1 MDWQK
6 PVNQQLVEMALRRAS
21 ATGLQRISRL
31 GLKKNCWAAVAL
43 RIRTAVTSLLSP
55 SPATAL
61 AVRYASKK
69 TGGSSKNL
77 GGKSSGRRLGIK
89 KMEGHYVHAG
99 NILGT
104 QRHFRR
110 HPGAHVG
117 LGKNKCLYAL
127 EEGIVHYTKD
137 VYVPHPRN
145 MEAVDL
151 ITRLPKGAVL
161 YKTFVHVVPTK
172 PEGAFKL
179 VAML

>member
-1 MDWQK
+1 
-6 PVNQQLVEMALRRAS
+6 MAS
-21 ATGLQRISRL
+21 
-31 GLKKNCWAAVAL
+31 AAVAL

-104 QRHFRR
+104 QRHFRW

-137 VYVPHPRN
+137 VYMPHPRN

-172 PEGAFKL
+172 PEGTFKL

>member
-1 MDWQK
+1 M
-6 PVNQQLVEMALRRAS
+6 VLAVLV
-21 ATGLQRISRL
+21 
-31 GLKKNCWAAVAL
+31 L

-55 SPATAL
+55 SPAAAL

-77 GGKSSGRRLGIK
+77 GGKSSGRCLGIK
-89 KMEGHYVHAG
+89 KMEGHYVHTG

-104 QRHFRR
+104 QHQFRW

-117 LGKNKCLYAL
+117 LGKNTCLYAL
-127 EEGIVHYTKD
+127 EEGIVYYTED
-137 VYVPHPRN
+137 VDVPHSRN
-145 MEAVDL
+145 PEAVDL

-161 YKTFVHVVPTK
+161 YQTFVHVVPTK
-172 PEGAFKL
+172 PEGTFEL

>member
-1 MDWQK
+1 MTHLSHL
-6 PVNQQLVEMALRRAS
+6 PAA
-21 ATGLQRISRL
+21 SRL
-31 GLKKNCWAAVAL
+31 SASGPL
-43 RIRTAVTSLLSP
+43 RQKEFEPVCLNSVSLFSAVTSLLSP
-55 SPATAL
+55 PPATAL

-104 QRHFRR
+104 QRHFRW

-127 EEGIVHYTKD
+127 EEGIVRYTKD
-137 VYVPHPRN
+137 VYVPHPKN
-145 MEAVDL
+145 TEAVDL

-172 PEGAFKL
+172 PEGTFKL